1 MTTDLSPL
9 NKFVIP
15 DRHPLPHIEDLL
27 VKLGGMRWF
36 SKIDLRK
43 GYFHI
48 PLHLDSR
55 RYTATLTPLGLMAYN
70 RLPMGLKDAASAFQ
84 KCVSATLMNCNNTIS
99 FIDDILVYGRTRE
112 EHDNAL
118 EQWFPTTVPR
128 RDCIR
133 RYTPTY
139 GSSSK
144 EAPGA
149 TVPLTF
155 TIIILY
161 PVLNIGYVLYVNEN
175 FPYMIFIFYYF
186 IAKRVYE

>member
-1 MTTDLSPL
+1 M
-9 NKFVIP
+9 
-15 DRHPLPHIEDLL
+15 
-27 VKLGGMRWF
+27 W
-36 SKIDLRK
+36 
-43 GYFHI
+43 
-48 PLHLDSR
+48 DSR
-55 RYTATLTPLGLMAYN
+55 DTAHYYTKKDWPAREEFGVLQSNERHQQPSGRQRQDTLPTAAHQLGLI
-70 RLPMGLKDAASAFQ
+70 KQFT
-84 KCVSATLMNCNNTIS
+84 K
-99 FIDDILVYGRTRE
+99 
-112 EHDNAL
+112 AL
-118 EQWFPTTVPR
+118 DQWFPTTVTRHTSVPR

-161 PVLNIGYVLYVNEN
+161 PVLNTGYVLYVNEN

>member
-1 MTTDLSPL
+1 MIT
-9 NKFVIP
+9 
-15 DRHPLPHIEDLL
+15 
-27 VKLGGMRWF
+27 G
-36 SKIDLRK
+36 
-43 GYFHI
+43 
-48 PLHLDSR
+48 
-55 RYTATLTPLGLMAYN
+55 
-70 RLPMGLKDAASAFQ
+70 
-84 KCVSATLMNCNNTIS
+84 
-99 FIDDILVYGRTRE
+99 
-112 EHDNAL
+112 
-118 EQWFPTTVPR
+118 VPR

-161 PVLNIGYVLYVNEN
+161 PVLNTGYVLYVNEN